1 VEGEARQIAIDVCT
15 MVAAKG
21 ASNQEPSR
29 GVDWTTATTV
39 ASGHRLAQSL
49 ATATFLKGLPAI
61 KVGWNLAL
69 TSIEEGHGRAGH
81 CRH

>member
-1 VEGEARQIAIDVCT
+1 
-15 MVAAKG
+15 
-21 ASNQEPSR
+21 
-29 GVDWTTATTV
+29 VDWTIVTTV

-49 ATATFLKGLPAI
+49 ATATFLKGVPAI

-69 TSIEEGHGRAGH
+69 TSIAEGHGRAGH